1 MICMDWI
8 HLTDFRIAEK
18 YTLTISEACEYFNIG
33 DKKLR
38 KLIDENKSAEYIMT
52 NGTKYLIKRRKFEE
66 FIDNTSSI

>member
-1 MICMDWI
+1 MEKLAIS
-8 HLTDFRIAEK
+8 EK
-18 YTLTISEACEYFNIG
+18 YMLTIQEASAYFNIG

-38 KLIDENKSAEYIMT
+38 KLIDENIGAEYIMT

>member
-1 MICMDWI
+1 MEKI
-8 HLTDFRIAEK
+8 RIAEK

-52 NGTKYLIKRRKFEE
+52 NGRKYLIKKKLFEKFVDQ
-66 FIDNTSSI
+66 ISSI